1 MAGQPNRRTEPGR
14 TNTSTIA
21 LLVLL
26 IVLFAVVGV
35 LWAAIA
41 LGSQLS
47 GVNPD
52 LPTDPF
58 EVLNG
63 LRKGAV
69 VWPAAATWLAVAF
82 GVAVLAIGGLFAW
95 AAARSSKKRTRVDG
109 AARYLAG
116 SRDLTR
122 VTRKGAEESA
132 KRLGVAS
139 PGVPI
144 GVTVQSRQMIYS
156 LWEWMMIGVAG
167 PRVGKSTAL
176 VIPAIMAAPGAVVT
190 TSNKRDVLDATRDPR
205 AAVGE
210 VWVFDPQGVAL
221 EEPTWWWNPL
231 SYVVDDTR
239 AAKLAQ
245 HFASGTRSAGGTTD
259 NYFDSEGQNLLADI
273 LLAAALGEKSI
284 LQVYTWLT
292 DPLDLEPS
300 TTLKQHGYELLS
312 QRLRGYATLTEKQR
326 DGVYGTARQMAA
338 CLTSSG
344 ISKWVSPIGGS
355 VIGDRRPQFDP
366 DAFVRAGTG
375 TLYSLSKEG
384 QGSAGPLV
392 TALTAATIEAAEE
405 LATRQRGGRLS
416 VPLLGIL
423 DEAANV
429 CRWKNLPDLYSHFGS
444 RGIPIMSLFQS
455 WSQGVEVF
463 GREGMRKL
471 WSASNTKIYLG
482 GVSEAEFLRELSELI
497 GDYDMETAS
506 VSYNKG
512 MRSTSHQLRRDR
524 ILDASQLAALP
535 EWRAIVFTSGAPATM
550 VETLPFFR
558 GEHKDAIAASI
569 VAHDPGL
576 SATPAAPRP
585 PVADESVEVEA

>member
-1 MAGQPNRRTEPGR
+1 MAGQANRRTEPGR
-14 TNTSTIA
+14 TSTGTMA

-26 IVLFAVVGV
+26 LFLFAVVGV
-35 LWAAIA
+35 LWAAVA

-52 LPTDPF
+52 LPADPF
-58 EVLNG
+58 DLMDG
-63 LRKGAV
+63 LRRGTV
-69 VWPAAATWLAVAF
+69 VWPAAATWLAIVF
-82 GVAVLAIGGLFAW
+82 GAVVLALSGLFAW
-95 AAARSSKKRTRVDG
+95 AVGRSSSRRSRVDG

-116 SRDLTR
+116 SRELADI
-122 VTRKGAEESA
+122 TRKGAEASA
-132 KRLGVAS
+132 KRLGVAT

-144 GVTVQSRQMIYS
+144 GVTVKSRQMIYS

-231 SYVVDDTR
+231 SYVIDDTR

-245 HFASGTRSAGGTTD
+245 HFASGTRAAGSTTD
-259 NYFDSEGQNLLADI
+259 NYFDAEGQNLLADM
-273 LLAAALGEKSI
+273 LLAAALGGHPIS
-284 LQVYTWLT
+284 QVYIWLT
-292 DPLDLEPS
+292 DPLDLEPP
-300 TTLKQHGYELLS
+300 TTLKQHGFELLA

-338 CLTSSG
+338 CLTNSG
-344 ISKWVSPIGGS
+344 ISQWVNPLGGNLL
-355 VIGDRRPQFDP
+355 GDRRPQFDP

-405 LATRQRGGRLS
+405 LATRQRGGRLA

-455 WSQGVEVF
+455 WSQGIEVF

-471 WSASNTKIYLG
+471 WSASNTKVYLG
-482 GVSEAEFLRELSELI
+482 GVSEAEFLRELSTLI

-512 MRSTSHQLRRDR
+512 VRSTTHQLRRDR
-524 ILDASQLAALP
+524 ILDESQLAALP
-535 EWRAIVFTSGAPATM
+535 TGRGVVFTSGAPATLI
-550 VETLPFFR
+550 ETRPYWT
-558 GEHKDAIAASI
+558 GPHKEAIAASI
-569 VAHDPGL
+569 ANHDPSL
-576 SATPAAPRP
+576 PPAPATSRPRITEQ
-585 PVADESVEVEA
+585 AEVEA